1 MTYDR
6 KMELLANAMDID
18 PEKLSPD
25 MVLADLE
32 EWDSIARISFVAVLG
47 DEFNKTVSGADIKA
61 KETVGDL
68 LTLMELE

>member
-6 KMELLANAMDID
+6 KMELLADAMDID

-25 MVLADLE
+25 TVLADLE

-68 LTLMELE
+68 LTLMESE